1 MTEKKKPADL
11 TTDEAIRKLFPVK
24 AVREAKKRAGQ
35 EAPEGEKPQ
44 VSEGVDESI
53 PEE

>member
-1 MTEKKKPADL
+1 MTEKKNPLDL

-24 AVREAKKRAGQ
+24 AVREAKKQAGV
-35 EAPEGEKPQ
+35 ESPEGEKPQ
-44 VSEGVDESI
+44 VSEAADDSI